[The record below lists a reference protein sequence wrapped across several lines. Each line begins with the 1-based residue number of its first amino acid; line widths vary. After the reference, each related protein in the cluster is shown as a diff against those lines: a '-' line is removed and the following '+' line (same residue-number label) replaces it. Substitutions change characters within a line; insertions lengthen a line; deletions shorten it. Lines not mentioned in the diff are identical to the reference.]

1 MPFSVRC
8 YIFGLVAVAFAAIAT
23 LPLSRTHLP
32 LLLALCALVVA
43 AERLSRVQIGTSGWT
58 MSVSLVVTLITV
70 LVLAPPAAAIV
81 GLISSV
87 PWPRL
92 PSWTW
97 TKQIVNSA
105 MSSLVPASGAAVCHL
120 AGGHVPGHFLSFPE
134 FLWPSAAAVTAS
146 LVVNG
151 LIIAGYSG
159 LATHIRFVDA
169 LRGDLKRATM
179 PYYSSGVLALIFL
192 SLWDDIGWYTAPLV
206 VVPMY
211 IAHWSLSQYAKEGA
225 AHEGTIAA
233 LVQAVEI
240 KDSYTRG
247 HSERVARGAEMLA
260 EQLKMPQDRLVML
273 RFAGLLHDIGKLGVP
288 TRLLTSTG
296 GLTEEEF
303 KLMCMHPNHGVAVLR
318 DIRFLTEVYEGVLYH
333 HERLDGRGYPTGKS
347 GDEIPEF
354 ARIIGVADAFD
365 AMTSTRSYRAARSVE
380 QAVAELRRG
389 AGTQFDP
396 ALVQAFEAALQLA
409 ERSGQPWLPTEL
421 VPAEPPQDEATAAA
435 ATGPWPLPK
444 RVPGFSFADHDDPFV
459 PVEWFSD
466 WYPSWLEHGGE
477 PGPEDGTR
485 PVPELLGGIPG
496 QRVTEPEPELAAGVS
511 GAAGADFDDGW
522 SERMHSA
529 VVREAGPEPDE
540 GWAWDGEAAE
550 NAENAENAEAPLAE
564 PVMQPSDAVADPEAP
579 AAELAGA
586 GPLPAAP
593 GMQQSNAVADSEAP
607 PAERVIQRSSAV
619 ADSGASPAERELA
632 GAGPLPA
639 ASGMRLSDAVADP
652 EVPPAELAG
661 AEALPAAP
669 GMRPSDPVADP
680 EAPPAERVIQ
690 QSSAIAG
697 AEPESADT
705 GVPLDAE
712 PEPDPDHEISV
723 VPDRSAFLQH
733 LADLAAA
740 FGSEPEPEPEPE
752 APKSTDPQRAAN
764 PSPRWPVDP
773 GLRGDPRGSMR
784 VRAAT
789 PAADPDPRGPEPAAD
804 FDLRKP
810 VVPCHD
816 VTGSVTE
823 LVVEP
828 AADGDGVAPVHPP
841 KTGDPEA
848 WTPSP
853 EPWTAPEPPAEA
865 SKAAAEAADLADLS
879 DLAEADSRNG
889 SSAGPAWFLHG
900 AGGSSSTLH
909 FFGPG
914 DAAWPPRDPDAKDS
928 EESSA

>member
-8 YIFGLVAVAFAAIAT
+8 YIFGLVAVAVSVIAA
-23 LPLSRTHLP
+23 LPLSKTDP
-32 LLLALCALVVA
+32 ALLLVMCVLVVA
-43 AERLSRVQIGTSGWT
+43 AERLSRVQIGVSGWT

-70 LVLAPPAAAIV
+70 LVLPPPAAALV
-81 GLISSV
+81 GLVSAV
-87 PWPRL
+87 PMPRQ

-97 TKQIVNSA
+97 NKQIVNSA
-105 MSSLVPASGAAVCHL
+105 MSSLVPASGSAVCHL
-120 AGGHVPGHFLSFPE
+120 AGGHAPGHFLNFPE
-134 FLWPSAAAVTAS
+134 FLWPAAVAVTTC
-146 LVVNG
+146 LVVNA
-151 LIIAGYSG
+151 LVIAGYVG
-159 LATHIRFVDA
+159 LATHTRFVDA
-169 LRGDLKRATM
+169 LRGDIRRATM
-179 PYYSSGVLALIFL
+179 PYYSSGVLSLIFL

-260 EQLKMPQDRLVML
+260 EQLKMPQDRLAML

-409 ERSGQPWLPTEL
+409 ERSGRPWLPTEL

-496 QRVTEPEPELAAGVS
+496 QRVTEPEPEPAPEAGAES
-511 GAAGADFDDGW
+511 ADFDDGW

-540 GWAWDGEAAE
+540 GWAWDGGAAEAA
-550 NAENAENAEAPLAE
+550 LAE
-564 PVMQPSDAVADPEAP
+564 GGVAELAEVEAADTDSAAAGVEAADAEVSPDDEPGPSADPGPRIPVEPESPESRIAVESEADPELPIPVVPQP
-579 AAELAGA
+579 AA
-586 GPLPAAP
+586 
-593 GMQQSNAVADSEAP
+593 
-607 PAERVIQRSSAV
+607 
-619 ADSGASPAERELA
+619 
-632 GAGPLPA
+632 
-639 ASGMRLSDAVADP
+639 
-652 EVPPAELAG
+652 
-661 AEALPAAP
+661 
-669 GMRPSDPVADP
+669 
-680 EAPPAERVIQ
+680 
-690 QSSAIAG
+690 
-697 AEPESADT
+697 
-705 GVPLDAE
+705 
-712 PEPDPDHEISV
+712 
-723 VPDRSAFLQH
+723 DRSAVLQH

-740 FGSEPEPEPEPE
+740 FGSHPESDVDIE
-752 APKSTDPQRAAN
+752 TAN
-764 PSPRWPVDP
+764 PAEPRLTSGAFTRWPVDP

-784 VRAAT
+784 VRAGT
-789 PAADPDPRGPEPAAD
+789 PGADADPRGPEPAAD

-810 VVPCHD
+810 VAPCHG
-816 VTGSVTE
+816 VTGAVTE

-828 AADGDGVAPVHPP
+828 AAEGDETGPVHPL

-865 SKAAAEAADLADLS
+865 SKAAEAAEAADC
-879 DLAEADSRNG
+879 AEAESRNG
-889 SSAGPAWFLHG
+889 SAAGPSWFLRG
-900 AGGSSSTLH
+900 AGGSPPTLH
-909 FFGPG
+909 FFGHG

>member
-8 YIFGLVAVAFAAIAT
+8 YIYGLVAVALSAIAM
-23 LPLSRTHLP
+23 LPLSKTDP
-32 LLLALCALVVA
+32 ALLLVMCVLVVA

-70 LVLAPPAAAIV
+70 LVLPPPAAALV
-81 GLISSV
+81 GLLSSV
-87 PWPRL
+87 PMPRQ

-105 MSSLVPASGAAVCHL
+105 MSSLVPACGSAVCHL
-120 AGGHVPGHFLSFPE
+120 AGGHAPGHFLNFPE
-134 FLWPSAAAVTAS
+134 FLWPAAVAVTTC
-146 LVVNG
+146 LVVNA
-151 LIIAGYSG
+151 LVIAGYVG
-159 LATHIRFVDA
+159 LATHTRFVDA

-260 EQLKMPQDRLVML
+260 EQLKMPQDRLAML

-288 TRLLTSTG
+288 TRLLTSTA

-409 ERSGQPWLPTEL
+409 ERSGRAWLPTEL

-435 ATGPWPLPK
+435 ASGPWPLPK

-485 PVPELLGGIPG
+485 PVPEVLGGIPG
-496 QRVTEPEPELAAGVS
+496 QRVTEPEQEQERESEAGTGGVGGAG
-511 GAAGADFDDGW
+511 GAAFDDGW

-529 VVREAGPEPDE
+529 VVREAGPESDE

-550 NAENAENAEAPLAE
+550 SGEAEFAEVEAESSAVGIESAATGAE
-564 PVMQPSDAVADPEAP
+564 VPSDVE
-579 AAELAGA
+579 
-586 GPLPAAP
+586 P
-593 GMQQSNAVADSEAP
+593 GP
-607 PAERVIQRSSAV
+607 PAEPGPRIPVRSEYESESGPWIAV
-619 ADSGASPAERELA
+619 EPENDRGSRIVVESEAEPDLQI
-632 GAGPLPA
+632 
-639 ASGMRLSDAVADP
+639 
-652 EVPPAELAG
+652 
-661 AEALPAAP
+661 
-669 GMRPSDPVADP
+669 PVAP
-680 EAPPAERVIQ
+680 QAA
-690 QSSAIAG
+690 A
-697 AEPESADT
+697 
-705 GVPLDAE
+705 
-712 PEPDPDHEISV
+712 
-723 VPDRSAFLQH
+723 DRSAVRQH

-740 FGSEPEPEPEPE
+740 FGSQPETEPETETQPATATAAEIEPARPAE
-752 APKSTDPQRAAN
+752 SQRTSGAFA
-764 PSPRWPVDP
+764 RWPVDP

-784 VRAAT
+784 MRAAT
-789 PAADPDPRGPEPAAD
+789 PAADLDPRGPAEQEAD
-804 FDLRKP
+804 FALRKP
-810 VVPCHD
+810 VAPCHD
-816 VTGSVTE
+816 VTGSASGS
-823 LVVEP
+823 VVEP
-828 AADGDGVAPVHPP
+828 AAETDDTGPVHPP
-841 KTGDPEA
+841 KTGDREA

-865 SKAAAEAADLADLS
+865 SKAAEAADP
-879 DLAEADSRNG
+879 AEAESRTG
-889 SSAGPAWFLHG
+889 SAAGPSWFLRG
-900 AGGSSSTLH
+900 AGGSSPTLH

>member
-8 YIFGLVAVAFAAIAT
+8 YIFGLVAVAVAVIAS
-23 LPLSRTHLP
+23 LPLSKTDP
-32 LLLALCALVVA
+32 VLLLVMCALVVV

-70 LVLAPPAAAIV
+70 LALAPPAAALA
-81 GLISSV
+81 GLLSSV
-87 PWPRL
+87 PMPRK
-92 PSWTW
+92 PTWTW
-97 TKQIVNSA
+97 PKQIVNSA
-105 MSSLVPASGAAVCHL
+105 MTSLVPACGSAVCYL
-120 AGGHVPGHFLSFPE
+120 TGGHAPGHYLNFPE
-134 FLWPSAAAVTAS
+134 FLWPVAVAVTTC
-146 LVVNG
+146 LVANA
-151 LIIAGYSG
+151 LILAGYVG
-159 LATHIRFVDA
+159 LATNNRFVDG
-169 LRGDLKRATM
+169 LRGDIRRATM
-179 PYYSSGVLALIFL
+179 PYYSSAVLALIFL
-192 SLWDDIGWYTAPLV
+192 SLWKDIGWYTAPLV

-247 HSERVARGAEMLA
+247 HSERVARGSEMLA
-260 EQLKMPQDRLVML
+260 EQLKMPQDRLAML

-347 GDEIPEF
+347 GDQIPEF

-365 AMTSTRSYRAARSVE
+365 AMTSTRSYRAARSVKE
-380 QAVAELRRG
+380 AVAELRRG

-396 ALVQAFEAALQLA
+396 ALVHAFEAALHLA
-409 ERSGQPWLPTEL
+409 ERAGKPWLPTEL
-421 VPAEPPQDEATAAA
+421 APPEPQQDDATAAA

-459 PVEWFSD
+459 PVEWFPD

-477 PGPEDGTR
+477 QSPEDGTR

-496 QRVTEPEPELAAGVS
+496 QRVREPEPE
-511 GAAGADFDDGW
+511 AGAGEAGLDDGW

-529 VVREAGPEPDE
+529 VVREPGPEPDE
-540 GWAWDGEAAE
+540 GWAWDADR
-550 NAENAENAEAPLAE
+550 
-564 PVMQPSDAVADPEAP
+564 VQDAVAPADEAGLAEAERSEPEA
-579 AAELAGA
+579 ADAE
-586 GPLPAAP
+586 
-593 GMQQSNAVADSEAP
+593 MP
-607 PAERVIQRSSAV
+607 PAERTTQQ
-619 ADSGASPAERELA
+619 
-632 GAGPLPA
+632 
-639 ASGMRLSDAVADP
+639 SDAA
-652 EVPPAELAG
+652 AG
-661 AEALPAAP
+661 
-669 GMRPSDPVADP
+669 V
-680 EAPPAERVIQ
+680 
-690 QSSAIAG
+690 
-697 AEPESADT
+697 ESAAAGT
-705 GVPLDAE
+705 EVPLDVE
-712 PEPDPDHEISV
+712 PGSPADPQRRIEVESEAGPDLRIAVGPQA
-723 VPDRSAFLQH
+723 VPDRSAVLQH
-733 LADLAAA
+733 LADLAAS
-740 FGSEPEPEPEPE
+740 FGSQPEAETETGTGTATGTRTGAETATETATGKAAEPEP
-752 APKSTDPQRAAN
+752 ASGGST
-764 PSPRWPVDP
+764 RWPVDP

-789 PAADPDPRGPEPAAD
+789 PAVHADPRGPAEPPAD

-810 VVPCHD
+810 VAPCHD
-816 VTGSVTE
+816 VAGP
-823 LVVEP
+823 VVEP
-828 AADGDGVAPVHPP
+828 ASENDDTVPIYPPKTVHPPRTVHPP

-865 SKAAAEAADLADLS
+865 SKAADPAEA
-879 DLAEADSRNG
+879 ESRTG
-889 SSAGPAWFLHG
+889 SSAGPSWFMRG
-900 AGGSSSTLH
+900 AGGSAPTLH
-909 FFGPG
+909 FFGSSSGPG

-928 EESSA
+928 KESSA

>member
-8 YIFGLVAVAFAAIAT
+8 YIFGLVAVALAAIAT
-23 LPLSRTHLP
+23 LPLSRTQLP
-32 LLLALCALVVA
+32 LLLALCALVLV

-81 GLISSV
+81 GLASSV
-87 PWPRL
+87 PWPRP

-105 MSSLVPASGAAVCHL
+105 MLSLVPASGAAVCHL
-120 AGGHVPGHFLSFPE
+120 AGGHAPGHFLSFPE
-134 FLWPSAAAVTAS
+134 FLWPSAAAVTTS

-435 ATGPWPLPK
+435 ASGPWPLPK

-466 WYPSWLEHGGE
+466 WYPSWLEHGAE
-477 PGPEDGTR
+477 PGPEDGAR

-496 QRVTEPEPELAAGVS
+496 QRVTEPEPEQEAGAVS
-511 GAAGADFDDGW
+511 ADFDDGW

-540 GWAWDGEAAE
+540 GWAWDGGAELGGETELVVAERSEPEAAE
-550 NAENAENAEAPLAE
+550 GAEAAG
-564 PVMQPSDAVADPEAP
+564 
-579 AAELAGA
+579 AEL
-586 GPLPAAP
+586 
-593 GMQQSNAVADSEAP
+593 P
-607 PAERVIQRSSAV
+607 PAESVLHQ
-619 ADSGASPAERELA
+619 
-632 GAGPLPA
+632 
-639 ASGMRLSDAVADP
+639 SDADADADAD
-652 EVPPAELAG
+652 AEAAVVG
-661 AEALPAAP
+661 AEVAP
-669 GMRPSDPVADP
+669 
-680 EAPPAERVIQ
+680 
-690 QSSAIAG
+690 
-697 AEPESADT
+697 
-705 GVPLDAE
+705 DAE
-712 PEPDPDHEISV
+712 PEPEPPVDPSSRIPVEPENDPGSRVMVEFGAEPDLQIPV
-723 VPDRSAFLQH
+723 EPQPVADRSAFLQH

-740 FGSEPEPEPEPE
+740 FGSQPEPDPGPDSDSEHEAESEPAKAAE
-752 APKSTDPQRAAN
+752 PQRASGA
-764 PSPRWPVDP
+764 SARWPVDP

-789 PAADPDPRGPEPAAD
+789 PAAESDPRGSAEPAAD

-810 VVPCHD
+810 VAPCPD
-816 VTGSVTE
+816 MSGSVAGS
-823 LVVEP
+823 VVEP
-828 AADGDGVAPVHPP
+828 TAEGDGPGPVHPP

-853 EPWTAPEPPAEA
+853 EPWTVPEPSAEA
-865 SKAAAEAADLADLS
+865 SKAAEAADP
-879 DLAEADSRNG
+879 AEAESRTG
-889 SSAGPAWFLHG
+889 SAAGPSWFLRG
-900 AGGSSSTLH
+900 AGGSSPTLH
-909 FFGPG
+909 FFGTG

-928 EESSA
+928 EGSSA